1 MKYVRKK
8 LQISIIEENYIL
20 SQSLDFN
27 HMIGSSVNPKKYDF
41 VIGNPPYMKI
51 SKSLPEAM
59 AMPEHMIHLNGD
71 QFMGPR

>member
-27 HMIGSSVNPKKYDF
+27 HRKECEYTCFKVNEETIRNQFNEIHTSSYAFRNTIIFRK
-41 VIGNPPYMKI
+41 
-51 SKSLPEAM
+51 EA
-59 AMPEHMIHLNGD
+59 II
-71 QFMGPR
+71 

>member
-27 HMIGSSVNPKKYDF
+27 HMIGRNANIHVFKVNEETIRNQLNEIHTSSYAFRNTIIFRK
-41 VIGNPPYMKI
+41 
-51 SKSLPEAM
+51 EA
-59 AMPEHMIHLNGD
+59 II
-71 QFMGPR
+71 

>member
-8 LQISIIEENYIL
+8 LQINIIEENYIL

-27 HMIGSSVNPKKYDF
+27 QMIGSNTDPKKYDF

-51 SKSLPEAM
+51 SKSAP
-59 AMPEHMIHLNGD
+59 
-71 QFMGPR
+71 